1 MELGTQNP
9 VRSFFQRVDAR
20 VGRGR
25 EIAAVLM
32 AICDHHCAASRIARG
47 SNILPAVAYEKALRQ
62 IDAPI
67 LGGLQQ
73 QARLGFT
80 TLTLV
85 GIVVEA
91 DANIAELQPE
101 KQYRKQYNKGP
112 KYQVH
117 IYAVPILYPREANPP
132 IRTTTLRWRFETM

>member
-1 MELGTQNP
+1 VELGTQNP

-91 DANIAELQPE
+91 DANIVERQRLADGVADFFNNVAIESAA
-101 KQYRKQYNKGP
+101 R
-112 KYQVH
+112 H
-117 IYAVPILYPREANPP
+117 IRLIG
-132 IRTTTLRWRFETM
+132 